1 MSVLSRVVADRSAI
15 LSEIGADAAVRE
27 LTGID
32 PHAQVRLLS
41 ENGYTALTLDDDS
54 GPGAGTPELFGFLI
68 DLARADPIVA
78 HILRAHY
85 WFVEQIRR
93 FPDGPVRDRW
103 VAEIAAGKV
112 FGNATS
118 ERTGSAGSLSF
129 QTELEAVDGGWL
141 LTGAKFYSTGT
152 AFSDYVSVT
161 ATVRGGEFDG
171 KVARIVLPVDRDGVT
186 VVDDWDGIGQ
196 NRTGTGTT
204 TLDRVPVS
212 ADDVLAF
219 TDPASAAP
227 LANDG
232 PFLQL
237 YLQALIT
244 GILLSVGDDA
254 TTLLRSRTRTFDHAP
269 VDSPRHD
276 PVLLGTVGEIDAAAH
291 VARAA
296 VLDAA
301 RTIEEAFAPARSGVI
316 DPDLFIKAS
325 VAAARVKVHVD
336 RVGLRAAADLFDV
349 GGASSASRTT
359 NLDRHWRNIRTV
371 TLHNPTSYKAIA
383 LGDLLVNDTP
393 LPANGYF

>member
-41 ENGYTALTLDDDS
+41 ETGYTALTLDDGS

-171 KVARIVLPVDRDGVT
+171 KIARIVLPVDRDGVT

-301 RTIEEAFAPARSGVI
+301 QTIEEAFAPARSGEI

>member
-1 MSVLSRVVADRSAI
+1 MSVLTRVVSDRSTI
-15 LSEIGADAAVRE
+15 LAEIAAEAAARE
-27 LTGID
+27 LTGVD

-41 ENGYTALTLDDDS
+41 ESGYTALTLDDAS
-54 GPGAGTPELFGFLI
+54 GPGAGAPELFEFLI

-78 HILRAHY
+78 HILRAHF

-93 FPDGPVRDRW
+93 LPRGPVRDRW

-118 ERTGSAGSLSF
+118 ERTGNAGSLSF
-129 QTELEAVDGGWL
+129 RTELRAVDGGWV

-161 ATVRGGEFDG
+161 ATVRGGRFDG
-171 KVARIVLPVDRDGVT
+171 RVARIVLPVGRDGVT
-186 VVDDWDGIGQ
+186 IVDDWDGIGQ

-204 TLDRVPVS
+204 TLDSVRVT

-219 TDPASAAP
+219 TDPASTAAV
-227 LANDG
+227 ANDG

-254 TTLLRSRTRTFDHAP
+254 TALLRSRTRTFDHAP
-269 VDSPRHD
+269 AESPRHD

-316 DPDLFIKAS
+316 ETDLFVKAS
-325 VAAARVKVHVD
+325 IAAARVKVHVD

-349 GGASSASRTT
+349 GGASSASRAK

>member
-41 ENGYTALTLDDDS
+41 ETGYTALTLDDGS
-54 GPGAGTPELFGFLI
+54 GPGAGAPELFGFLI
-68 DLARADPIVA
+68 ELARADPIVA

-118 ERTGSAGSLSF
+118 ERIGSAGSQSF

-141 LTGAKFYSTGT
+141 LTGTKFYSTGT

-161 ATVRGGEFDG
+161 ATVRGGDFDG

-186 VVDDWDGIGQ
+186 VADDWDGIGQ

-219 TDPASAAP
+219 TDPASTAP
-227 LANDG
+227 VANDG

-254 TTLLRSRTRTFDHAP
+254 TTLLRSRMRTFDHAP

-316 DPDLFIKAS
+316 DPALFIKAS

>member
-141 LTGAKFYSTGT
+141 LTGTKFYSTGT

-301 RTIEEAFAPARSGVI
+301 QTIEEAFAPARSGEI